1 LVWAR
6 LMTLGQTMGRDNII
20 DRKTFP
26 EGGMIFRE
34 GDTGAVAYIIQSGVV
49 ELFKGDESNKK
60 VIATIGTGAIFGE
73 MSLIDKRNRAASAM
87 ATEVTV
93 LIVINEAMFQN
104 KLSKTDPFIRGLL
117 GILVDTIRR
126 QG

>member
-1 LVWAR
+1 
-6 LMTLGQTMGRDNII
+6 MTLGQTMGRDNII